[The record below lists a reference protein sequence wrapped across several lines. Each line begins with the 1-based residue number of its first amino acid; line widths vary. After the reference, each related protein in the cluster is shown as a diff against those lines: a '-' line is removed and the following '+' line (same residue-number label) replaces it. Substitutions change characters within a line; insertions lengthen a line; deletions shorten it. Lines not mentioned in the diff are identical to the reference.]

1 MLFLQHFVLSHP
13 RYHKNIRRNTGAQK
27 KTFHLPAV
35 NSPGFCQG
43 DGVAATGGSDLIHSV
58 YETSFFDVFFWIY
71 PEPALILGWH
81 YFKQR
86 NLHNF
91 VAVALAEDIG

>member
-1 MLFLQHFVLSHP
+1 MLFLLHFVLFHP
-13 RYHKNIRRNTGAQK
+13 RHHENIRSNTRTQK
-27 KTFHLPAV
+27 LPLHLPAV

-58 YETSFFDVFFWIY
+58 HETSFFDVFFWIY

-86 NLHNF
+86 NHHNF
-91 VAVALAEDIG
+91 VAVAGAKDIG